1 METIKQEIQSMY
13 NYLTGNSYDEFEL
26 NQMSNRELR
35 GLHSETG
42 KYKYSTRQKSAAKK
56 STPNVDLNNLF

>member
-1 METIKQEIQSMY
+1 MLKIKEEIQSMY

-35 GLHSETG
+35 GLHSE
-42 KYKYSTRQKSAAKK
+42 
-56 STPNVDLNNLF
+56 LFVSFKEEQEFNSSIYYDGE

>member
-1 METIKQEIQSMY
+1 MEAIKQEIQSMY

-35 GLHSETG
+35 GLHSELSVSFREEQEFNSSIFYDG
-42 KYKYSTRQKSAAKK
+42 E
-56 STPNVDLNNLF
+56 

>member
-35 GLHSETG
+35 DLYSELFVG
-42 KYKYSTRQKSAAKK
+42 FREEQEFNSSIFY
-56 STPNVDLNNLF
+56 DLE

>member
-1 METIKQEIQSMY
+1 MLKIKEEIQSMY

-35 GLHSETG
+35 GVHSE
-42 KYKYSTRQKSAAKK
+42 
-56 STPNVDLNNLF
+56 LFVSFREEQECNSSIYYDGE

>member
-1 METIKQEIQSMY
+1 MENIKKEIQSMY

-35 GLHSETG
+35 DLHSELDAS
-42 KYKYSTRQKSAAKK
+42 YKEAIEDSIEMYI
-56 STPNVDLNNLF
+56 DLNY

>member
-1 METIKQEIQSMY
+1 MIKIKEEIQSMY

-35 GLHSETG
+35 GLHSE
-42 KYKYSTRQKSAAKK
+42 
-56 STPNVDLNNLF
+56 LFVSFREEQEFNSSIFYDGE

>member
-1 METIKQEIQSMY
+1 MERIKNEIQSMY

-35 GLHSETG
+35 GLHSELFVS
-42 KYKYSTRQKSAAKK
+42 YKEEREFNSSIYY
-56 STPNVDLNNLF
+56 DGE

>member
-1 METIKQEIQSMY
+1 MLKIKEEIQSMY

-35 GLHSETG
+35 GLHSE
-42 KYKYSTRQKSAAKK
+42 
-56 STPNVDLNNLF
+56 LFVSFREDQEFNSSIYYDIE

>member
-1 METIKQEIQSMY
+1 MERIKNEIQSMY

-35 GLHSETG
+35 GLYSE
-42 KYKYSTRQKSAAKK
+42 
-56 STPNVDLNNLF
+56 LFVSFKEEQEFNSSIYYDVE

>member
-1 METIKQEIQSMY
+1 MLKIKEEIQSMY

-35 GLHSETG
+35 GLHSELFVIFREEQEFNSSIF
-42 KYKYSTRQKSAAKK
+42 Y
-56 STPNVDLNNLF
+56 DLE

>member
-1 METIKQEIQSMY
+1 MEAIKQEIQSMY

-35 GLHSETG
+35 GLHSE
-42 KYKYSTRQKSAAKK
+42 
-56 STPNVDLNNLF
+56 LFVSFREEQEFNSSIFYDGE

>member
-1 METIKQEIQSMY
+1 MLKIKEEIQSMY

-35 GLHSETG
+35 GLHSE
-42 KYKYSTRQKSAAKK
+42 
-56 STPNVDLNNLF
+56 LFVSFKEEQECNSSIFYDWE